1 MFGGSDIMKGIM
13 LGMLAETNIH
23 SGAGRSE
30 GFVDLPV
37 AREAVTS
44 YPVIAGSS
52 LKGALRDAVRERG
65 KEMGLDES
73 IFGDVDKA
81 GDILVSDARLLLLPV
96 RSLTGPYRWVTCPHI
111 LERLDRDLKLCGIS
125 DGIEVVSVERGKAHC
140 TGDLKHLFLEEREF
154 EISNGIDD
162 KLICALKMMVPHPQT
177 ASRLERQLVIIS
189 DDDFQWFAS
198 YGLPVTARNKLDENK
213 KSENLW
219 YEESLAPDTLMYAM
233 VFERNGGALNNVKS
247 MFESRPYLQ
256 LGGNETVGMGW
267 FAVKILEQ
275 GEGK

>member
-1 MFGGSDIMKGIM
+1 MKGMMQGMM
-13 LGMLAETNIH
+13 LGMLAETSIH

-37 AREAVTS
+37 AREAVTG

-52 LKGALRDAVRERG
+52 LKGALRDAARENNV
-65 KEMGLDES
+65 DES
-73 IFGDVDKA
+73 IFGAADRA
-81 GDILVSDARLLLLPV
+81 GDILISDARLLLLPV

-111 LERLDRDLKLCGIS
+111 LERLGRDMRLCGVA
-125 DGIEVVSVERGKAHC
+125 DGIEGVSVNVSVKEGEAC
-140 TGDLKHLFLEEREF
+140 CNTGDLMLFLEEREF
-154 EISNGIDD
+154 RKSGGIDG
-162 KLICALKMMVPHPQT
+162 KLIEALKMMIPHTQT
-177 ASRLERQLVIIS
+177 ASRLGSQLVIIS
-189 DDDFQWFAS
+189 DRDFQWFAS
-198 YGLPVTARNKLDENK
+198 YGLPVAARNKLDDNK

-233 VFERNGGALNNVKS
+233 IFERNDGALDNVKS

-267 FAVKILEQ
+267 FAVKILDQ
-275 GEGK
+275 GEGNE

>member
-1 MFGGSDIMKGIM
+1 MNGMM

-37 AREAVTS
+37 AREAVTG

-52 LKGALRDAVRERG
+52 LKGALRDAARE
-65 KEMGLDES
+65 KNLDES
-73 IFGDVDKA
+73 IFGSEDRA

-96 RSLTGPYRWVTCPHI
+96 RSLTGSYKWVTCPHI
-111 LERLDRDLKLCGIS
+111 LERLCRDLKLCGLS
-125 DGIEVVSVERGKAHC
+125 DGFEVVSVKKGEAIWSGE
-140 TGDLKHLFLEEREF
+140 HLFLEEREF
-154 EISNGIDD
+154 KHVGGMDD
-162 KLICALKMMVPHPQT
+162 RMKSVSSVLKKMILHPQT

-189 DDDFQWFAS
+189 DDDFRWFAS
-198 YGLPVTARNKLDENK
+198 YGLPVAARNQLDDNK
-213 KSENLW
+213 KSRNLW

-233 VFERNGGALNNVKS
+233 VFERRDNALNKVRS
-247 MFESRPYLQ
+247 MFESNPYLQ

-267 FAVKILEQ
+267 FAVKILEKK